1 MVVVPSAPII
11 LSFSLVFKGE
21 IVEHATSVALSFFDD
36 ALKQIVG
43 IGADSRLGI
52 GIDLQCE
59 QGAGVHHDRGEC
71 LNACLAK

>member
-1 MVVVPSAPII
+1 
-11 LSFSLVFKGE
+11 
-21 IVEHATSVALSFFDD
+21 
-36 ALKQIVG
+36 LKQIVG